1 MTHKLSAA
9 TLSLDDI
16 WPTAGETDLVY
27 QHVPVRFRIL
37 PRGSAWEVFRDKAFW
52 GIFSSCAEANDSVRT
67 AMVDI
72 FAGGG
77 AAQLRFT

>member
-9 TLSLDDI
+9 MLGWDDI

-27 QHVPVRFRIL
+27 ENIPVRFRIM
-37 PRGSAWEVFRDKAFW
+37 PRGTAWEVFRGKAFW
-52 GIFSSCAEANDSVRT
+52 GIFSSCTEANDTVRA
-67 AMVDI
+67 AMIDI